1 MGERDSFS
9 NKILRFFFTIFL
21 ILSFGAIIYYVIANP
36 PKLFEEEVEQT
47 REITPLMY
55 EVTKKG
61 SDNKIYLFGSM
72 HKVKLGEFDFPPYV
86 TGAYEQSDYLACEAD
101 IVKYEETASLAT
113 KLKAVT
119 YSDGSKLKD
128 HLSEIVY
135 NEVKDYLVKN
145 KMYEDSYES
154 YKAETI
160 ASLISNRIIIKA
172 GLTGDGVD
180 EYFIK
185 KANKDKKEV
194 LEVEGMDTQLKLMD
208 TFPDKL
214 YEIELIQVINADE
227 NEQIDELKKLYS
239 DWKKGITIET
249 AESVEIDYES
259 LAKADKE
266 FLDKYNID
274 LEEAKI
280 IIEDYNKAFLYDRN
294 EYMAD
299 KLIEYFEDNK
309 KVFFMVGA
317 AHLPGNKGIAT
328 ILARKGYTVKIVK

>member
-36 PKLFEEEVEQT
+36 PKLFEEEVEET

-101 IVKYEETASLAT
+101 VVKYEETASISEKY
-113 KLKAVT
+113 KLVT
-119 YSDGSKLKD
+119 YEDGSKLKD
-128 HLSEIVY
+128 HLSEAVY
-135 NEVKDYLVKN
+135 KDLKEYLINNKIYDEV
-145 KMYEDSYES
+145 YES
-154 YKAETI
+154 YNADTI
-160 ASLISNRIIIKA
+160 SSIISGKLISKA

-185 KANKDKKEV
+185 KANKDKKKI
-194 LEVEGMDTQLKLMD
+194 LEVEGMKSQNELTKG
-208 TFPDKL
+208 FSDKL
-214 YEIELIQVINADE
+214 YELELITIINFDE
-227 NEQIDELKKLYS
+227 KDFKTELLKLYS
-239 DWKKGITIET
+239 DWKKGISIES
-249 AESVEIDYES
+249 EMPVDFDENDEELIKKYN
-259 LAKADKE
+259 LDKE
-266 FLDKYNID
+266 EIKEL
-274 LEEAKI
+274 L
-280 IIEDYNKAFLYDRN
+280 EDYNKKLLYDRN

>member
-9 NKILRFFFTIFL
+9 NKILRFFFIVFL
-21 ILSFGAIIYYVIANP
+21 MLSFGAIIYYVIANP
-36 PKLFEEEVEQT
+36 PKLFEEEKEET

-72 HKVKLGEFDFPPYV
+72 HKVKLGEFDFPEYV

-101 IVKYEETASLAT
+101 VVKYEESASLAT
-113 KLKAVT
+113 KLKSVV

-128 HLSEIVY
+128 HLSENAY
-135 NEVKDYLVKN
+135 TDVKDYLIKN
-145 KMYEDSYES
+145 KIYEEAYE
-154 YKAETI
+154 YYNAQAI
-160 ASLISNRIIIKA
+160 VSLIQKKIIINA

-185 KANKDKKEV
+185 KAKKDKKNI
-194 LEVEGMDTQLKLMD
+194 LEVESVEMQKELLNS
-208 TFPDKL
+208 FPDKL
-214 YEIELIQVINADE
+214 YEIELVVSIL
-227 NEQIDELKKLYS
+227 IDEDKQIEEYKKTYS
-239 DWKKGITIET
+239 NWKKGMTIEN
-249 AESVEIDYES
+249 EDVVDIDSINDDGE
-259 LAKADKE
+259 E
-266 FLDKYNID
+266 FIEKYNID
-274 LEEAKI
+274 LEETKKMF
-280 IIEDYNKAFLYDRN
+280 EDYNKKTLDDRN

-299 KLIEYFEDNK
+299 KLIEYFEGNK

>member
-21 ILSFGAIIYYVIANP
+21 IISFGAIIYYVIANP
-36 PKLFEEEVEQT
+36 PKLFEEEKEET

-72 HKVKLGEFDFPPYV
+72 HKVKLGEFDFPEYV

-101 IVKYEETASLAT
+101 VIKYEETASLAT
-113 KLKAVT
+113 KLKAVV

-128 HLSEIVY
+128 HLSENAY
-135 NEVKDYLVKN
+135 TDVKEYLIKN
-145 KMYEDSYES
+145 KIYEEAYE
-154 YKAETI
+154 YYNAQAI
-160 ASLISNRIIIKA
+160 LSLIQQKIIIKA

-185 KANKDKKEV
+185 KAKKDKKNI
-194 LEVEGMDTQLKLMD
+194 LEVESVEMQEELLNS
-208 TFPDKL
+208 FPDKL
-214 YEIELIQVINADE
+214 YEIELVVSIL
-227 NEQIDELKKLYS
+227 IDEDKQIEEYKKIYS
-239 DWKKGITIET
+239 NWKKGITIENED
-249 AESVEIDYES
+249 AIDIDSINDDGEEFVE
-259 LAKADKE
+259 
-266 FLDKYNID
+266 KYNID
-274 LEEAKI
+274 LEETKKMF
-280 IIEDYNKAFLYDRN
+280 EDYNKKTLDDRN

-299 KLIEYFEDNK
+299 KLIEYFEGNK